1 MISSFRTVP
10 DRQARAA
17 SSYCRAV
24 AFANHASIRRN
35 ENPDT
40 GGAMPTRR
48 EFVRNA
54 AGAMAGIAFVGC
66 GLLDARDAQAQ
77 AGGTVR
83 RREVVVSGR
92 RVKTVDVHAHC
103 AVPEAMALMGL
114 KVEPKTLIMEQDRIR
129 AMDEQGIDVEAL
141 SINPYW
147 YKAERDLARALVK
160 IQNEKLAELCASQP
174 DRFVA
179 FATVALQYP
188 DLAAEQLEEGVK
200 KLGLRGGSIGA
211 SVYGE
216 ELSDPKFHPFWAKAE
231 QLGCLIFIHPQ
242 GENAGFERLKGS
254 GGLTNVIGNP
264 LDTTIALSHLIFEGT
279 LDRFPGLKICAAH
292 GGGYLPSYAG
302 RSDQGCLTFPGRCTR
317 TLKKK
322 PTEYVRQLYYD
333 NIIFT
338 PEGMR
343 HLIAETGVGQI
354 VLGTD
359 FPYPWTKTA
368 VDLVLATPG
377 LSDDD
382 RVAILGST
390 AAKLLGIKS

>member
-1 MISSFRTVP
+1 MS
-10 DRQARAA
+10 
-17 SSYCRAV
+17 
-24 AFANHASIRRN
+24 
-35 ENPDT
+35 
-40 GGAMPTRR
+40 TRR
-48 EFVRNA
+48 EFVEGA
-54 AGAMAGIAFVGC
+54 AGAAGIAFVAC
-66 GLLDARDAQAQ
+66 NLTSAAPVQAQ
-77 AGGTVR
+77 VR
-83 RREVVVSGR
+83 RREVVVNGR

-103 AVPEAMALMGL
+103 AVPEAMALMGR
-114 KVEPKTLIMEQDRIR
+114 KVEPQTLLMSQPADRIR

-141 SINPYW
+141 SVNPYW
-147 YKAERDLARALVK
+147 YKADRDVARELIR
-160 IQNEKLAELCASQP
+160 IQNEKLAEACAANP
-174 DRFVA
+174 ERFVA
-179 FATVALQYP
+179 FASVALQHP

-200 KLGLRGGSIGA
+200 KYGLRGAAIGGS
-211 SVYGE
+211 VNEE

-231 QLGCLIFIHPQ
+231 QLGVLVFIHPQ
-242 GENAGFERLKGS
+242 GAGAAASLSSRLKGN
-254 GGLTNVIGNP
+254 GLLENVIGNP
-264 LDTTIALSHLIFEGT
+264 LETTIALSHLIFEGT

-382 RVAILGST
+382 RVAILGGT
-390 AAKLLGIKS
+390 AAKLLGIKT